1 MLRKKCVDTFFTF
14 SPMLTIFFFFSTQAE
29 LLEFSK
35 IRCATKEDLYLPP
48 RDFRYHKSSFTR
60 FHISNYALYVCMYSC
75 DPSDRHNRDTEYI
88 IDKCDSE

>member
-1 MLRKKCVDTFFTF
+1 MLRVDTFFTF
-14 SPMLTIFFFFSTQAE
+14 SPMLTIFFFSTQAE
-29 LLEFSK
+29 LFEFSK